1 MPEDNPSR
9 RFDRRA
15 PTLAAVILKEATA
28 MYTQAVLP
36 TQSLPGQII
45 LTDKRELRS
54 WAQHYGVSE
63 NQLLRAVNAV
73 GDSRFRVEGW
83 LKYQGLLIA

>member
-1 MPEDNPSR
+1 MYNP
-9 RFDRRA
+9 
-15 PTLAAVILKEATA
+15 T
-28 MYTQAVLP
+28 VLP
-36 TQSLPGQII
+36 EPSLPSQIE
-45 LTDKRELRS
+45 LADKRDLRA
-54 WAQHYGVSE
+54 WANHYGVSE

>member
-1 MPEDNPSR
+1 MIFEETALMYSQAILQAPPLPS
-9 RFDRRA
+9 
-15 PTLAAVILKEATA
+15 
-28 MYTQAVLP
+28 
-36 TQSLPGQII
+36 QII

-54 WAQHYGVSE
+54 WARHYGVSE
-63 NQLLRAVNAV
+63 NQLQRAVNAV

>member
-1 MPEDNPSR
+1 MFPQ
-9 RFDRRA
+9 
-15 PTLAAVILKEATA
+15 T
-28 MYTQAVLP
+28 MLP
-36 TQSLPGQII
+36 TPALPSQI
-45 LTDKRELRS
+45 LLADKRELRS